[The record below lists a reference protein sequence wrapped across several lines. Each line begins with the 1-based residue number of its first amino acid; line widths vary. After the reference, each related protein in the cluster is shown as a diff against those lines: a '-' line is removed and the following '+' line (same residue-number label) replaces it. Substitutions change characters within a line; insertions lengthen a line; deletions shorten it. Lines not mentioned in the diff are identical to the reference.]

1 MSFDLLGSLS
11 GGPQNPEGQSE
22 QPAGPEIVQCSRRGC
37 RARATW
43 RLEWNNPKIHTPDRR
58 KVWTAC
64 DEHREHLAEFLRLR
78 GFLKDVL
85 PIDAPEASGA
95 ADTPEGSR

>member
-11 GGPQNPEGQSE
+11 EGK
-22 QPAGPEIVQCSRRGC
+22 QPHDGLPPAGAGPEIVQCSRRGC
-37 RARATW
+37 QAAATW

-64 DEHREHLAEFLRLR
+64 DDHREHLADFLSQR

-85 PIDAPEASGA
+85 PIQGWD
-95 ADTPEGSR
+95 

>member
-11 GGPQNPEGQSE
+11 QGPQSQAVQSS
-22 QPAGPEIVQCSRRGC
+22 GPEAVQCSRRGC
-37 RARATW
+37 TAQATW
-43 RLEWNNPKIHTPDRR
+43 KLEWNNPKVHTPERR

-64 DEHREHLAEFLRLR
+64 NDHREHLADFLRLR

-85 PIDAPEASGA
+85 PL
-95 ADTPEGSR
+95 

>member
-11 GGPQNPEGQSE
+11 PG
-22 QPAGPEIVQCSRRGC
+22 QPADTRDSSGPDTVQCSRRGC
-37 RARATW
+37 TATAQW
-43 RLEWNNPKIHTPDRR
+43 RLEWNNPKVHAPERR

-64 DEHREHLAEFLRLR
+64 NAHREHLAEFLRMR

-85 PIDAPEASGA
+85 PL
-95 ADTPEGSR
+95 

>member
-11 GGPQNPEGQSE
+11 QGPQSRAAQS
-22 QPAGPEIVQCSRRGC
+22 PGPQAVQCSRRGC
-37 RARATW
+37 TAQATW
-43 RLEWNNPKIHTPDRR
+43 MLKWNNPKVHTADRR

-64 DEHREHLAEFLRLR
+64 DEHRDHLAEFLAVR

-85 PIDAPEASGA
+85 PL
-95 ADTPEGSR
+95 